1 MNAVPAA
8 VLVVVG
14 AGPRGTG
21 LLERIAA
28 NAPEL
33 WDGRRTLT
41 IHLVDPYPPG
51 PGRVWRHEQSPLL
64 RMNSMAEDVTMF
76 TDETSEMDGP
86 VRPGPSLAE
95 WASRFSGRGPRLTPD
110 TEPAAPEPA
119 DPEVL
124 AELRSLEPSDFPT
137 RRAQS
142 AYLDWVFRRALAE
155 LPPSIGVVWHRTVA
169 TAVTGPADGPQQV
182 HLADRDTPLTADLV
196 VLAQGHLDAAP
207 EAGHHD
213 HAAFA
218 ARHGRFH
225 LPPEFSSD
233 ADLSGLR
240 PGEHVVLRGFGLA
253 FVDLMVLLT
262 EGRGGTYRTEP
273 DGTLTYLPSGREPV
287 LHVGSRRGV
296 PYHSKTRYRLQ
307 GPRPPLPR
315 HFGPAAVDALL
326 ALDRPLDLRRDVWP
340 LMAKEI
346 GFGHYHE
353 LFHAHPERT
362 ALPWADFLAAY
373 DRLDWYS
380 EAMAALVAA
389 AVPDPEDRLDF
400 EALDR
405 PLAGLTFPDPH
416 SFQHHLRD
424 HITQDVGRRE
434 DPAHSADLGAF
445 LALLSVYGQLPG
457 LVSAGRLT
465 ARSVAAG
472 LDGWWQGFFS
482 FLASGPP
489 GFRLRQLLALS
500 RAGIVRFLG
509 ADLQVGTDDSTGT
522 FTATSPTVP
531 GHTVHA
537 TALIEAYLP
546 RPTLDRTG
554 DPLLRALLRS
564 GALTE
569 EVITDPTHT
578 HRSGLLTVTPA
589 HGHVLDPTLG
599 EAHPRRIAIGA
610 PTNSRAVAAF
620 ARPRTNAPAFR
631 QNDAVAR
638 ALLRTLAAAEEA
650 AVPRARTAAPE
661 DGDRSLTPRTA
672 EDTDQERSA
681 PGPRVATHST

>member
-1 MNAVPAA
+1 MSSTPSTA

-14 AGPRGTG
+14 AGPRATG

-28 NAPEL
+28 NAAEL
-33 WDGRRTLT
+33 WDGERELR
-41 IHLVDPYPPG
+41 IHLVDPHPPG
-51 PGRVWRHEQSPLL
+51 PGRIWRHEQSALL

-76 TDETSEMDGP
+76 TDESSTIEGP

-95 WASRFSGRGPRLTPD
+95 WAAQFSGRGPRHTPY
-110 TEPAAPEPA
+110 AEPA

-124 AELRSLEPSDFPT
+124 TELRTLTGADFPT

-142 AYLDWVFRRALAE
+142 AYLDWVFRRTLTE
-155 LPPSIGVVWHRTVA
+155 LPPSVSVEWHRTTA
-169 TAVTGPADGPQQV
+169 TAVTGPPDGPQYV
-182 HLADRDTPLTADLV
+182 HLADHATPLTADLV
-196 VLAQGHLDAAP
+196 VLAQGHLGATPTA
-207 EAGHHD
+207 EHRD

-218 ARHGRFH
+218 LRHGRFH
-225 LPPEFSSD
+225 LPPEFSAD

-240 PGEHVVLRGFGLA
+240 PGEHVLLRGFGLA
-253 FVDLMVLLT
+253 FIDLMALLT
-262 EGRGGTYRTEP
+262 EGRGGTYRTEA

-315 HFGPAAVDALL
+315 HFGPEAVDALL
-326 ALDRPLDLRRDVWP
+326 AEGRPLDLRRDVWP

-362 ALPWADFLAAY
+362 ALPWADFIAAY
-373 DRLDWYS
+373 DRLGWYDDD
-380 EAMAALVAA
+380 MAALVAT
-389 AVPDPEDRLDF
+389 AVPDPADRLDF
-400 EALDR
+400 EALDH
-405 PLAGLTFPDPH
+405 PLDGLAFPTADAL
-416 SFQHHLRD
+416 QEHLRE
-424 HITQDVGRRE
+424 HIAQDVARRE
-434 DPAHSADLGAF
+434 DPEFSADLGAF
-445 LALLSVYGQLPG
+445 LALLSVYGQLPR
-457 LVSAGRLT
+457 LVAAGRLT
-465 ARSVAAG
+465 ARSVAER
-472 LDGWWQGFFS
+472 LDGWWHGFFS

-500 RAGIVRFLG
+500 RVGIVHFLG
-509 ADLQVGTDDSTGT
+509 ADVRIGTDESTGT
-522 FTATSPTVP
+522 FTATSSTVP
-531 GHTVHA
+531 GHIAHA

-546 RPTLDRTG
+546 GPSLDRAE
-554 DPLLRALLRS
+554 DPLLRDLHRT

-578 HRSGLLTVTPA
+578 HRSGLLAVSPTDGRLV
-589 HGHVLDPTLG
+589 DPSLG
-599 EAHPRRIAIGA
+599 SPHPRRIALGA

-638 ALLRTLAAAEEA
+638 ALLRALSTTEAE
-650 AVPRARTAAPE
+650 TATSE
-661 DGDRSLTPRTA
+661 GDGRPL
-672 EDTDQERSA
+672 
-681 PGPRVATHST
+681 RV

>member
-1 MNAVPAA
+1 MNSTPSTA

-14 AGPRGTG
+14 AGPRATG

-33 WDGRRTLT
+33 WDGTRELR
-41 IHLVDPYPPG
+41 IHLVDPHPPG
-51 PGRVWRHEQSPLL
+51 PGRIWRHEQSALL

-76 TDETSEMDGP
+76 TDESSTIEGP

-95 WASRFSGRGPRLTPD
+95 WAAQFSGRGPHHTPYA
-110 TEPAAPEPA
+110 EPV

-124 AELRSLEPSDFPT
+124 AELSTLTGADFPT

-142 AYLDWVFRRALAE
+142 SYLDWVFRRALTE
-155 LPPSIGVVWHRTVA
+155 LPSSVTVEWHRTTA
-169 TAVTGPADGPQQV
+169 TAVTGPPDGPQYV
-182 HLADRDTPLTADLV
+182 HLADRATPLTADLV
-196 VLAQGHLDAAP
+196 VLAQGHLGSTPAA
-207 EAGHHD
+207 EHRD

-218 ARHGRFH
+218 LRHGRFH
-225 LPPEFSSD
+225 LPPEFSAD

-240 PGEHVVLRGFGLA
+240 PGEHVLLRGFGLA
-253 FVDLMVLLT
+253 FIDLMALLT
-262 EGRGGTYRTEP
+262 EGRGGTYRTEA

-315 HFGPAAVDALL
+315 HFGPEAVDALL
-326 ALDRPLDLRRDVWP
+326 AEGRPLDLRRDVWP

-362 ALPWADFLAAY
+362 ALPWADFIAAY
-373 DRLDWYS
+373 DRLGWYDDD
-380 EAMAALVAA
+380 MAALVAT
-389 AVPDPEDRLDF
+389 AVPDPADRLDF

-405 PLAGLTFPDPH
+405 PLDGLAFPTADAL
-416 SFQHHLRD
+416 QEHLRE
-424 HITQDVGRRE
+424 HIAEDVARRE
-434 DPAHSADLGAF
+434 DPEFSADLGAF
-445 LALLSVYGQLPG
+445 LALLSVYGQLPR
-457 LVSAGRLT
+457 LVAAGRLT
-465 ARSVAAG
+465 ARSVAER
-472 LDGWWQGFFS
+472 LDGWWHGFFS

-500 RAGIVRFLG
+500 RAGIVHFLG
-509 ADLQVGTDDSTGT
+509 ADVRIGTDESTGT
-522 FTATSPTVP
+522 FTATSSTVP
-531 GHTVHA
+531 GHITHA

-546 RPTLDRTG
+546 GPSLDRTD
-554 DPLLRALLRS
+554 DPLLRDLHRT

-569 EVITDPTHT
+569 EVLTDPTHT
-578 HRSGLLTVTPA
+578 HRSGLLAVSPTD
-589 HGHVLDPTLG
+589 GHLVDPSLG
-599 EAHPRRIAIGA
+599 SPHPRRIALGA

-638 ALLRTLAAAEEA
+638 ALLRALRTTEAE
-650 AVPRARTAAPE
+650 TATSE
-661 DGDRSLTPRTA
+661 VDGRPL
-672 EDTDQERSA
+672 
-681 PGPRVATHST
+681 RV